1 MKVYNSLSAKQCNL
15 LHPPTSS
22 SSSTTTTTTTTT
34 TTSTTPRRG
43 MAWYICGP
51 TVYDSAHLGHGR
63 TYVTMDIF
71 RRVALHLHNNDCNN
85 TPRPLYVMNITDV
98 DDKIIKRSMEYNTKT
113 TVEVIDP
120 LELARYYE
128 YEFWSDMELLNV
140 RKPDVICRVS
150 EHVVDTIVPYI
161 QQIVEGGM
169 AYVIPEGGQE
179 GEEEGEGKRG

>member
-22 SSSTTTTTTTTT
+22 SSSTATS
-34 TTSTTPRRG
+34 TTSTTSRRG

-71 RRVALHLHNNDCNN
+71 RRVALHLHNNNNDDCNNN

-98 DDKIIKRSMEYNTKT
+98 DDKIIKRSME
-113 TVEVIDP
+113 
-120 LELARYYE
+120 
-128 YEFWSDMELLNV
+128 
-140 RKPDVICRVS
+140 
-150 EHVVDTIVPYI
+150 
-161 QQIVEGGM
+161 
-169 AYVIPEGGQE
+169 
-179 GEEEGEGKRG
+179 